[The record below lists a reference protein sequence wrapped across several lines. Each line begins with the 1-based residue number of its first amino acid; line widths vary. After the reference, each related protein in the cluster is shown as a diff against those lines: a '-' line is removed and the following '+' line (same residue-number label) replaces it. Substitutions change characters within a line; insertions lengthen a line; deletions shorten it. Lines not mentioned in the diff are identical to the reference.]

1 MILEVKNLSYQYRN
15 SRTIFHNVNLH
26 LDKGQVVSI
35 LGRNGAGKST
45 FLNCLANLYTPASGE
60 ILLEG
65 KSMRRLPLNQVS
77 RFIGYVPQVHYPV
90 YAYSV
95 RNFVVMG
102 RTPYIRAFSTP
113 SKSDYEKVDQ
123 VLNKLGIAHLADKA
137 YTEISGGERQQVT
150 IARALVQEPK
160 VILLDEPTAHLDYG
174 NQIRTIKM
182 IRELPE
188 EGYGVIM
195 TTHNPDHVLMMGGL
209 VGVLNP
215 DGVLEFGEA
224 GEILTEGRLSEL
236 YQVNLRL
243 FHVDEFNRDTC
254 VAALS

>member
-1 MILEVKNLSYQYRN
+1 MILEVKNLGYQYRN
-15 SRTIFHNVNLH
+15 SHKIFHDVNFQLN
-26 LDKGQVVSI
+26 KGEMLSI

-45 FLNCLANLYTPASGE
+45 LLNCLANLYKPTTGE
-60 ILLEG
+60 VFLDG
-65 KSMRRLPLNQVS
+65 TSMQKLPLARISQ
-77 RFIGYVPQVHYPV
+77 FIGYVPQIHYPV

-95 RNFVVMG
+95 RHFVVMG
-102 RTPYIRAFSTP
+102 RTPYIRAFSSP

-123 VLNKLGIAHLADKA
+123 VLEKLSISHLAEKA

-174 NQIRTIKM
+174 NQIRTVKM
-182 IRELPE
+182 IRELSE
-188 EGYGVIM
+188 DGFGVIM

-215 DGVLEFGEA
+215 DGTLEFGRSEN
-224 GEILTEGRLSEL
+224 ILTEERLSEL
-236 YQVNLRL
+236 YKVKLRL

-254 VAALS
+254 VAAAL